1 LQSLV
6 KMSHD
11 AARSRDA
18 ARALR
23 AGEAMSVETIGIA

>member
-11 AARSRDA
+11 AARSG
-18 ARALR
+18 R
-23 AGEAMSVETIGIA
+23 AGEAASVETIGIA

>member
-11 AARSRDA
+11 AARS
-18 ARALR
+18 LR
-23 AGEAMSVETIGIA
+23 GGEAASVETIDIA